1 MSRRHPGSL
10 VPKYLHDPAILKLM
24 NSPLSDDM
32 IECVANKTIDAV
44 RCRPPPD
51 APPTPP
57 HTPGDGPIDK
67 LVHSSGLPP
76 LPVFVES
83 VVRKSKCH
91 VPTLLCT
98 LVFLERLK
106 ERLPQHARG
115 CHTTRHRVFLAA
127 LIVTAKYLNDSSP
140 QNKHWVRDAEHF
152 SAAEVNLMERQ
163 FLDILN
169 FDLRF
174 DEAELTRAITPL
186 LQPIRVHRS
195 RPRSSNILTPT
206 SVPDSEMNVVE
217 QPGQDVRQEEDRSY
231 RPYRQPTL
239 ASFAVETGSCGRRCT
254 PAYVRTTAAR
264 PRLLLPVPGVRGS
277 LVPNP
282 AAPAL
287 RQAVERPPRNP
298 ARPALSHSRRYL
310 TTPPASP
317 APASPLTRTS
327 RPSSSSSTSTLS
339 SIASGPRT
347 PYTPCTFQPVLRSRR
362 SSSLAAMASSKPSLG
377 PHCTSA
383 TPPSPPSTGCASPSD
398 PVPWSLG
405 APALTAF
412 LSGERLVKGELR
424 LEPAHKRGGMF
435 GLNLRAADQ
444 TEALFVMGL
453 E

>member
-57 HTPGDGPIDK
+57 HTPGNGPIDK

-264 PRLLLPVPGVRGS
+264 PRLLLPVPGILDHSAGVSRARLPS
-277 LVPNP
+277 NPNFP
-282 AAPAL
+282 PIIQLIDFDALIDRFRAPNAL
-287 RQAVERPPRNP
+287 HTMHLP
-298 ARPALSHSRRYL
+298 ARPSI
-310 TTPPASP
+310 
-317 APASPLTRTS
+317 SPLLLPCRHGKLQAFS
-327 RPSSSSSTSTLS
+327 WPPLHLCHSS
-339 SIASGPRT
+339 
-347 PYTPCTFQPVLRSRR
+347 F
-362 SSSLAAMASSKPSLG
+362 AAFDRL
-377 PHCTSA
+377 
-383 TPPSPPSTGCASPSD
+383 PSD